1 MLRFEIYNDKNFNF
15 QKYIIYDEDIL
26 NEKQTLIKIYNKYGV
41 VTKKIEKDNILIINF
56 LNNFL
61 NSNYFLN
68 SIKLNL
74 KIEDYKNLDSC
85 CNFSYLKN
93 FKVLVNDLKKKK
105 EIENWVTDHNGNI
118 TDDLNN

>member
-1 MLRFEIYNDKNFNF
+1 M
-15 QKYIIYDEDIL
+15 YDEDIL

-74 KIEDYKNLDSC
+74 KIEDYKNFDSC

-93 FKVLVNDLKKKK
+93 F
-105 EIENWVTDHNGNI
+105 W
-118 TDDLNN
+118 